1 MAQKTNLVRIRL
13 IMRCKL
19 MKRVSSILWIFKLV
33 SKILIALW
41 INTQMLVLKVMSKIN
56 CLLLLCKVLQITT
69 RICCNKITNKLQ
81 SYTVI
86 TRIMIYLV
94 IMVNNRT
101 TIYSSK
107 IIQITNNNYNN
118 KTSLQEPSLSI
129 KVITKIIETMKWVKS
144 IKMIK
149 AYAAIY
155 LINSHIQTLQERNQI
170 MYYLNCNSSLK
181 LMFRQT
187 WIAKIMVS
195 WHHWLMDQGLH
206 SWEVDTP
213 ILDHHQ
219 F

>member
-1 MAQKTNLVRIRL
+1 
-13 IMRCKL
+13 
-19 MKRVSSILWIFKLV
+19 
-33 SKILIALW
+33 
-41 INTQMLVLKVMSKIN
+41 MLVLKVTSKIN

-69 RICCNKITNKLQ
+69 RICCSQITNKLKC
-81 SYTVI
+81 YTVI

-107 IIQITNNNYNN
+107 IVQITNNNYNN

-149 AYAAIY
+149 VYAAIY
-155 LINSHIQTLQERNQI
+155 LTNSQIQTLQERNQI

-181 LMFRQT
+181 PMFKQT

-219 F
+219 FSNQIQESSWTET

>member
-1 MAQKTNLVRIRL
+1 
-13 IMRCKL
+13 

-41 INTQMLVLKVMSKIN
+41 INTQMLVLKVTSKIN

-69 RICCNKITNKLQ
+69 RICCSQITNKLKC
-81 SYTVI
+81 YTVI

-107 IIQITNNNYNN
+107 IVQITNNNYNN

-149 AYAAIY
+149 VYAAIY
-155 LINSHIQTLQERNQI
+155 LTNSQIQTLQERNQI

-181 LMFRQT
+181 PMFKQT

-219 F
+219 FSNQIQESSWTET